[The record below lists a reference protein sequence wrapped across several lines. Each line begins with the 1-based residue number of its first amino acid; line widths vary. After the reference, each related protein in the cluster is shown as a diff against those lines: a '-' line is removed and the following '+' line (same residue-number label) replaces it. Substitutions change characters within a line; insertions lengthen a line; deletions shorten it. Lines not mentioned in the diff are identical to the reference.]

1 MKVFKRSV
9 WVLISVFL
17 ILLFIVLMAAQPIMM
32 QSEGWINNYLGI
44 NPYEVKLDKDDDS
57 DSEYF
62 KSKFVKK
69 DAAGNVEYIT
79 DENGYKHQA
88 YDHEAM
94 RKYSHKVSNRVA
106 TEGAVLLWNNTAK
119 DGAPALPLAKDD
131 SVGIFST
138 LALPAV
144 RRDDGFYYHGGGSG
158 RVYQTFNK
166 SIKEA
171 FEKENFKVNEKLWTA
186 YSDIKAS
193 DDTYWTWGFPRGLYD
208 ESGTTN
214 LDNDYREAWH
224 HEIPF
229 SELDKKINAS
239 VDLRGDT
246 AVMIISRY
254 NGENCDTDF
263 YSEDSLE
270 NNYLDLYNAEV
281 ENLNRLAVLKKDGV
295 IKKVIVLL
303 NTGTAMAMKNLTK
316 FDIDA
321 CMWIGYGGDNCF
333 DSMAQLLSGKVNP
346 CGRLADTYA
355 YDVTSAPAMENFGD
369 MTFTEYAGVPEA
381 PNNRGYRPHNTK
393 FLVYSEGIY
402 VGYRYYET
410 RYEDTVMNKG
420 NATSP
425 KGVKMGE
432 SQWNYS
438 SEVAYPF
445 GYGLSYTSFEYSG
458 FDVKKSGDEYEV
470 SVKVTNT
477 GKAAGREVVQ
487 IYLQKP
493 YTQYD
498 VENRIEKSSVELV
511 GFAKTGLIDIGGEET
526 VTVTVA
532 AEEFK
537 CYDAYN
543 KGTYIL
549 EKGDYYIA
557 VGYDAHDALNNILA
571 EKGYSVSNGMDS
583 DGNRALC
590 EKVHVSR
597 DDFNKYAKSSY
608 TGEEIKNQFNDAD
621 ATLYSETKNQGVKYL
636 TRSDWN
642 ATYPTPAVLTC
653 NTAQMVS
660 DMQYGGKTVV
670 GGKLTVDYGGTVPQY
685 GTVTS
690 EYGKLTLAMLIG
702 LDYDNPLWEDLLNQ
716 LTFEEQCTLITYGSM
731 AIAGAPS
738 VAAPGYKSA
747 DGPQGVKVGN
757 TNLPEDGYRQKAFA
771 SSMLLAA
778 TFDLPLARE
787 YGEAFGYEMLHVGV
801 TGIYGTGVNL
811 HRTAHSGR
819 NWEYMSE
826 DPFLSGKIYAMESL
840 GLTGTG
846 AVMFTKHFALNDS
859 ERNRY
864 GVTTWASEQTIREL
878 YLKAFEI
885 GITEGKTNGLMSS
898 FNRLGTTWTGAHR
911 GLLTEVLRNE
921 WGFIGVCETDASVS
935 QHMFMPDPLVAGI
948 IAGQDVWM
956 DGGPEA
962 FDADALTRWA
972 DNPTVCNAMREA
984 AKRNLYVMAN
994 SSAMNGIGRG
1004 AEIIY
1009 HMPWWQNAMLAGQIV
1024 TGILAGISVAMA
1036 VASFVLARK
1045 KER

>member
-1 MKVFKRSV
+1 MK
-9 WVLISVFL
+9 
-17 ILLFIVLMAAQPIMM
+17 QN
-32 QSEGWINNYLGI
+32 EGWINSYLDV
-44 NPYEVKLDKDDDS
+44 NPYEVKLDPDDDS

-69 DAAGNVEYIT
+69 DASGNIEYVT
-79 DENGYKHQA
+79 EESGYRHQV

-94 RKYSHKVSNRVA
+94 RAYSHDVSNRVA
-106 TEGAVLLWNNTAK
+106 TEGAVLLWNKNAK
-119 DGAPALPLAKDD
+119 DGKPALPLATGDK
-131 SVGIFST
+131 VGIFST

-144 RRDDGFYYHGGGSG
+144 RQDDGFFYHGGGSG
-158 RVYQTFNK
+158 RVYQTFKK
-166 SIKEA
+166 SIVEA
-171 FEKENFKVNEKLWTA
+171 FEKENLVVNSKLWNA
-186 YSDIKAS
+186 YSEIKAS
-193 DDTYWTWGFPRGLYD
+193 DDTYWTWKFPRGLFN
-208 ESGTTN
+208 EEKVN
-214 LDNDYREAWH
+214 IDNDYREAYH
-224 HEIPF
+224 NEIPF
-229 SELDKKINAS
+229 SELDKKINAD
-239 VDLRGDT
+239 VDLQGDT

-263 YSEDSLE
+263 FSPNSLE

-281 ENLNRLAVLKKDGV
+281 ENLNRLVELKNKGV
-295 IKKVIVLL
+295 IKKIVVLL

-316 FDIDA
+316 FDVDA

-369 MTFTEYAGVPEA
+369 VTFTESAGVPES
-381 PNNRGYRPHNTK
+381 PNNRGWRPHNTK
-393 FLVYSEGIY
+393 YIVYEEGIY

-410 RYEDTVMNKG
+410 RYEDTVMGKG
-420 NATSP
+420 NAKSA

-432 SQWNYS
+432 SQWNYGA
-438 SEVAYPF
+438 EVAYPF
-445 GYGLSYTSFEYSG
+445 GYGISYTNFEYGG
-458 FDVKKSGDEYEV
+458 FDVKKDGDDYNV
-470 SVKVTNT
+470 SLTVKNNGAT
-477 GKAAGREVVQ
+477 AGREVVQ
-487 IYLQKP
+487 VYLQKP
-493 YTQYD
+493 YTDYD
-498 VENRIEKSSVELV
+498 IENKIEKASVELV
-511 GFAKTGLIDIGGEET
+511 GFTKTGLIPAGGEEK
-526 VTVTVA
+526 VTVTVPE
-532 AEEFK
+532 EEFK
-537 CYDAYN
+537 SYDAYN

-549 EKGDYYIA
+549 EAGVYYLSA
-557 VGYDAHDALNNILA
+557 GLNAHDALNNILA
-571 EKGYSVSNGMDS
+571 EKGYGKGDGMDA

-590 EKVHVSR
+590 EAITVNR
-597 DDFNKYAKSSY
+597 NDYTKYAKSTH
-608 TGEEIKNQFNDAD
+608 TGAEIENRFRDAD
-621 ATLYSETKNQGVKYL
+621 VTLYSETKNQGVGYL
-636 TRSDWN
+636 TRNNWD

-653 NTAQMVS
+653 NTPQMVQ

-670 GGKLTVDYGGTVPQY
+670 NGKLTVDYGGTIPTY

-716 LTFEEQCTLITYGSM
+716 LTFEEQCMLITYGSM
-731 AIAGAPS
+731 AIAGAPG
-738 VAAPGYKSA
+738 VAAPGYASA
-747 DGPQGVKVGN
+747 DGPQGVKKGN
-757 TNLPEDGYRQKAFA
+757 PNLPADGYRQKAFA
-771 SSMLLAA
+771 SSMVLAC

-811 HRTAHSGR
+811 HRAAHSGR

-826 DPFLSGKIYAMESL
+826 DPFISGKVYAQESL
-840 GLTGTG
+840 GLTSTG

-864 GVTTWASEQTIREL
+864 GVTTWANEQTIREL

-885 GITEGKTNGLMSS
+885 GIVEGKTNGLMSS

-911 GLLTEVLRNE
+911 GLLTDVLRTE
-921 WGFIGVCETDASVS
+921 WGFVGVCETDASVS
-935 QHMFMPDPLVAGI
+935 QHMFNPEPLVAGI

-956 DGGPEA
+956 DSGPES
-962 FDADALTRWA
+962 FEPDALTRWK

-994 SSAMNGIGRG
+994 SSAMNGLSRG

-1009 HMPWWQNAMLAGQIV
+1009 HTPWWQNALLAAQIV
-1024 TGILAGISVAMA
+1024 VGVLGAAAVGMA
-1036 VASFVLARK
+1036 IASFVLAK
-1045 KER
+1045 KRDD